1 MKLRSSKSFKYKNS
15 AKFTEEKDKWI
26 NLENILSRG
35 GPQVGDTDVTLQVY
49 GVYSL
54 PEIFSKLQQSG
65 SVDTWSYLIKF
76 SDIQLPGGKF
86 NPRELTEDELKEM
99 ENKKKP
105 APKINKKDLAAVKAE
120 EDRIAA
126 EQKEK
131 EEKEKAFQDIL
142 DKMTPEEQYY
152 YLKELPTKEAWLS
165 WPEGKSIS
173 TIKKSGE
180 KFIEFEE
187 DINSEK
193 GCILELQFI
202 PPPDEDP
209 KKRPKPKGLLPEEIK
224 PIYAISWIDFSKL
237 NTTPGLTELE
247 LRAKLM
253 TREKY
258 EKNIDELEKII
269 NKKVFNPYSEE
280 YKKLF
285 PDIEENKNETE
296 NKNDNTNNENPT
308 QTQAQPQPQTQNQ
321 NQTPV
326 QTQNSENNND
336 KDFLE
341 KAETYIR
348 IRIMLSQPV
357 NPVLPDVELPEPID
371 FIKKEKPPK
380 KQITTEEIEQDLIR
394 QFKIAIAAIAK
405 VYDEAMG
412 ESAKGNLMKREKG
425 NILASSKKEDKEQ
438 YILKFLDK
446 FNTSGRADL
455 LKEKLKKFIVRIVR
469 EKFGKKKAPVKGVYR
484 DERDQFY
491 SELYAYLT
499 DTLKT
504 ATNEFVEL
512 KKDELHEN
520 IITPF
525 SQSKK
530 EIMEFITRENK
541 EPEDKRLLRLSKEN
555 ELLND
560 YSKAVKY
567 YKSRLLLDP
576 NREAWLAYL
585 NLTKKLEDIPEVE
598 NSLVNAISIDP
609 ENCDL
614 NLQLIFCGLLYIKGK
629 IGDAINYLNLYILK
643 NGLNSTNY
651 VFNAFLS
658 FLYKEKAN
666 SSQNNAANSKN
677 QKNTTNENLSKKHF
691 EAAKLFKMR
700 SLPPDELKPPPE
712 EKVVEEEEDPKKKK
726 GKEKEKK
733 TEETEENLEE
743 LSKKGNPRLH
753 PEFKRPVLNN
763 AQLDSI
769 WFETAILFNRYNFF
783 EISEKLLENATEET
797 KQTIEFKTEQAKVLL
812 FRKEYERV
820 IELCNDIIKEKKLSY
835 NSYILKGHA
844 LYYLN
849 RNKEAEETYIKAIRF
864 KPQEINF
871 DIEMLVKLGL
881 IYIKEEKWYD
891 AKVVFKQITKF
902 DPEAS
907 YSWRY
912 LGYSLTQLGEYEEA
926 EKALLKANLLD
937 VENPLIWAY
946 LAVFDLNNGKKYQA
960 LECFNELNKV
970 NYNDANVM
978 KKIAKLFL
986 DNDEYVIAKNI
997 YLKIKEQEKTD
1008 GECYIQI
1015 ANIYNEKLSQK
1026 KEALEILKEGLDKV
1040 IDDKYHQEIEKL
1052 IKDIEKEE
1060 QDLFTGEICDN
1071 ENENDKENEND
1082 NVQMDKISNNESK
1095 LKEDN
1100 VNINDSKVS
1109 NKDDNN
1115 KEDNKENNKEDKQ

>member
-1 MKLRSSKSFKYKNS
+1 MRIRSSKSFKFKAGAYK
-15 AKFTEEKDKWI
+15 EEKDKWV
-26 NLENILSRG
+26 NLENILTRG
-35 GPQVGDTDVTLQVY
+35 GPQVGDTDFTLQIY

-54 PEIFSKLQQSG
+54 PELFSKLQQSG
-65 SVDTWSYLIKF
+65 SVDTWTYLIKF

-86 NPRELTEDELKEM
+86 NARELTEDEIKEM

-105 APKINKKDLAAVKAE
+105 PPKINKKDLAAVKAE

-131 EEKEKAFQDIL
+131 EDKEKAFQDFL
-142 DKMTPEEQYY
+142 NKMTPEEQYY
-152 YLKELPTKEAWLS
+152 YLKELPTKEPWLS
-165 WPEGKSIS
+165 WPEGKTIS
-173 TIKKSGE
+173 TIKKTGD
-180 KFIEFEE
+180 KFIELEE
-187 DINSEK
+187 DVNTEK
-193 GCILELQFI
+193 GAILELQFI

-224 PIYAISWIDFSKL
+224 PIYAVAWIDYSKL
-237 NTTPGLTELE
+237 HETPGLTELE

-258 EKNIDELEKII
+258 EKNIDDLEKII
-269 NKKVFNPYSEE
+269 NKKVFNPYSPE
-280 YKKLF
+280 YEKINKTNK
-285 PDIEENKNETE
+285 DETENKSENNQNNQNNQNNNNNNQNQNENKNE
-296 NKNDNTNNENPT
+296 
-308 QTQAQPQPQTQNQ
+308 
-321 NQTPV
+321 
-326 QTQNSENNND
+326 NND
-336 KDFLE
+336 ENKDFLE
-341 KAETYIR
+341 KAETYVR

-357 NPVLPDVELPEPID
+357 NPVLPDVELPEPIN
-371 FIKKEKPPK
+371 FIKKEKAPK
-380 KQITTEEIEQDLIR
+380 KPITTEEIEQDLIR

-425 NILASSKKEDKEQ
+425 NIMGNNKKEDKEQ

-469 EKFGKKKAPVKGVYR
+469 EKFGKKKIPVKGVFK

-499 DTLKT
+499 DTLKK

-520 IITPF
+520 VITPF

-530 EIMEFITRENK
+530 EIMDFITRENK

-576 NREAWLAYL
+576 NKEAWLAYC

-598 NSLVNAISIDP
+598 TSLINAISIDP

-614 NLQLIFCGLLYIKGK
+614 NLQLIFCGLLYIKGQ
-629 IGDAINYLNLYILK
+629 IGYAINYLNLYILK
-643 NGLNSTNY
+643 YGLNSTNY
-651 VFNAFLS
+651 IFNAFLS
-658 FLYKEKAN
+658 FLYKEKATTT
-666 SSQNNAANSKN
+666 SQNNLLASKA
-677 QKNTTNENLSKKHF
+677 QKNMANESLSKKHL
-691 EAAKLFKMR
+691 EAAKLFKMK

-712 EKVVEEEEDPKKKK
+712 EKVEEEEDPKKKK
-726 GKEKEKK
+726 GKDKEKEKK
-733 TEETEENLEE
+733 NEVTDENLEE
-743 LSKKGNPRLH
+743 LAKKGNPRLH
-753 PEFKRPVLNN
+753 PEFKKPVLNN

-769 WFETAILFNRYNFF
+769 WFETALLFNKYNFY

-797 KQTIEFKTEQAKVLL
+797 KQTIEFKNEQAKVLL
-812 FRKEYERV
+812 FRKDYERV
-820 IELCNDIIKEKKLSY
+820 IELCNDIIKQKKLSY
-835 NSYILKGHA
+835 NTYIIKGHA

-849 RNKEAEETYIKAIRF
+849 RYQEAQETYIKAIRF

-891 AKVVFKQITKF
+891 AKVIFRQILKNNQETSF
-902 DPEAS
+902 A
-907 YSWRY
+907 WRY
-912 LGYSLTQLGEYEEA
+912 LGLALTQLNEFEDA
-926 EKALLKANLLD
+926 EKALMKANILD

-946 LAVFDLNNGKKYQA
+946 LVIFDLNNGKKYQA

-970 NYNDANVM
+970 NYNDVNVM
-978 KKIAKLFL
+978 KQIAKLFY
-986 DNDEYVIAKNI
+986 DMEEYEIAKNI
-997 YLKIKEQEKTD
+997 YKKISDQEKSD
-1008 GECYIQI
+1008 GDCYLKI

-1026 KEALEILKEGLDKV
+1026 KEALNILKEGLEKV
-1040 IDDKYHQEIEKL
+1040 MDEKSHQEIEKL
-1052 IKDIEKEE
+1052 MKDIEQEE
-1060 QDLFTGEICDN
+1060 QDLFIGEIDDN
-1071 ENENDKENEND
+1071 ENENDND
-1082 NVQMDKISNNESK
+1082 NEENNNINEEEEPMENVNNESNM
-1095 LKEDN
+1095 KEDN
-1100 VNINDSKVS
+1100 VNLEHTNS
-1109 NKDDNN
+1109 NKEE
-1115 KEDNKENNKEDKQ
+1115 KKFSL

>member
-1 MKLRSSKSFKYKNS
+1 MRIRSSKSFKFKAGAYK
-15 AKFTEEKDKWI
+15 EEKDKWV
-26 NLENILSRG
+26 NLENILTRG
-35 GPQVGDTDVTLQVY
+35 GPQVGDTDFTLQIY

-54 PEIFSKLQQSG
+54 PELFSKLQQSG
-65 SVDTWSYLIKF
+65 SVDTWTYLIKF

-86 NPRELTEDELKEM
+86 NARELTEDEIKEM

-105 APKINKKDLAAVKAE
+105 PPKINKKDLAAVKAE

-131 EEKEKAFQDIL
+131 EDKEKAFQDFL
-142 DKMTPEEQYY
+142 NKMTPEEQYY
-152 YLKELPTKEAWLS
+152 YLKELPTKEPWLS
-165 WPEGKSIS
+165 WPEGKTIS
-173 TIKKSGE
+173 TIKKTGD
-180 KFIEFEE
+180 KFIELEE
-187 DINSEK
+187 DVNAEK
-193 GCILELQFI
+193 GAILELQFI

-224 PIYAISWIDFSKL
+224 PIYAVAWIDYSKL
-237 NTTPGLTELE
+237 HETPGLTELE

-258 EKNIDELEKII
+258 EKNIDDLEKII
-269 NKKVFNPYSEE
+269 NKKVFNPYSAE
-280 YKKLF
+280 YEKINKINK
-285 PDIEENKNETE
+285 DETENKSENNQNNQNNNNNQNQNENKNE
-296 NKNDNTNNENPT
+296 
-308 QTQAQPQPQTQNQ
+308 
-321 NQTPV
+321 
-326 QTQNSENNND
+326 NND
-336 KDFLE
+336 ENKDFLE
-341 KAETYIR
+341 KAETYVR

-357 NPVLPDVELPEPID
+357 NPVLPDVELPEPIN
-371 FIKKEKPPK
+371 FIKKEKAPK
-380 KQITTEEIEQDLIR
+380 KPITTEEIEQDLIR

-425 NILASSKKEDKEQ
+425 NIMGNNKKEDKEQ

-469 EKFGKKKAPVKGVYR
+469 EKFGKKKIPVKGVFK

-499 DTLKT
+499 DTLKK

-520 IITPF
+520 VITPF

-530 EIMEFITRENK
+530 EIMDFITRENK

-576 NREAWLAYL
+576 NKEAWLAYC

-598 NSLVNAISIDP
+598 TSLINAISIDP

-614 NLQLIFCGLLYIKGK
+614 NLQLIFCGLLYIKGQ
-629 IGDAINYLNLYILK
+629 IGYAINYLNLYILK
-643 NGLNSTNY
+643 YGLNSTNY
-651 VFNAFLS
+651 IFNAFLS
-658 FLYKEKAN
+658 FLYKEKATTT
-666 SSQNNAANSKN
+666 SQNNLLASKA
-677 QKNTTNENLSKKHF
+677 QKNMANESLSKKHL
-691 EAAKLFKMR
+691 EAAKLFKMK

-712 EKVVEEEEDPKKKK
+712 EKVEEEEDPKKKK
-726 GKEKEKK
+726 GKDKEKEKK
-733 TEETEENLEE
+733 NEVTDENLEE
-743 LSKKGNPRLH
+743 LAKKGNPRLH
-753 PEFKRPVLNN
+753 PEFKKPVLNN

-769 WFETAILFNRYNFF
+769 WFETALLFNKYNFY

-797 KQTIEFKTEQAKVLL
+797 KQTIEFKNEQAKVLL
-812 FRKEYERV
+812 FRKDYERV
-820 IELCNDIIKEKKLSY
+820 IELCNDIIKQKKLSY
-835 NSYILKGHA
+835 NTYIIKGHA

-849 RNKEAEETYIKAIRF
+849 RYQEAQETYIKAIRF

-891 AKVVFKQITKF
+891 AKVIFRQILKNNQETSF
-902 DPEAS
+902 A
-907 YSWRY
+907 WRY
-912 LGYSLTQLGEYEEA
+912 LGLALTQLNEFEDA
-926 EKALLKANLLD
+926 EKALMKANILD

-946 LAVFDLNNGKKYQA
+946 LVIFDLNNGKKYQA

-970 NYNDANVM
+970 NYNDVNVM
-978 KKIAKLFL
+978 KQIAKLFY
-986 DNDEYVIAKNI
+986 DMEEYEIAKNI
-997 YLKIKEQEKTD
+997 YKKISDQEKSD
-1008 GECYIQI
+1008 GDCYLKI

-1026 KEALEILKEGLDKV
+1026 KEALNILKEGLEKV
-1040 IDDKYHQEIEKL
+1040 MDEKSHQEIEKL
-1052 IKDIEKEE
+1052 MKDIEQEE
-1060 QDLFTGEICDN
+1060 QDLFIGEIDDN
-1071 ENENDKENEND
+1071 ENENDND
-1082 NVQMDKISNNESK
+1082 NEENNNINEEEEPIEKSVNNESNM
-1095 LKEDN
+1095 KEDN
-1100 VNINDSKVS
+1100 VNLEHTNSNKEEQKVS
-1109 NKDDNN
+1109 L
-1115 KEDNKENNKEDKQ
+1115 

>member
-1 MKLRSSKSFKYKNS
+1 MRSSKSFRLKN
-15 AKFTEEKDKWI
+15 AGAFKEEKDKWL
-26 NLENILSRG
+26 NLENILARG
-35 GPQVGDTDVTLQVY
+35 GPQVGDTDFTLQIY

-54 PEIFSKLQQSG
+54 PEMFSKLQQSG
-65 SVDTWSYLIKF
+65 SVDTWSYIVKF
-76 SDIQLPGGKF
+76 SDIQLPGGKY
-86 NPRELTEDELKEM
+86 NQREMTEEELKEI

-105 APKINKKDLAAVKAE
+105 PPKINKKDLAAVKAE

-131 EEKEKAFQDIL
+131 EEKEKAFQDFL
-142 DKMTPEEQYY
+142 NKMTLEEQYF
-152 YLKELPTKEAWLS
+152 YLKELPTKEPWLS
-165 WPEGKSIS
+165 WPEGKTIS
-173 TIKKSGE
+173 TIKKTGE
-180 KFIEFEE
+180 KFIELEE
-187 DINSEK
+187 DVNSEK
-193 GCILELQFI
+193 GAVLELQFI

-224 PIYAISWIDFSKL
+224 PIYAVGWVDFTKL

-247 LRAKLM
+247 LRTKLM

-258 EKNIDELEKII
+258 EKNIDDLEKII
-269 NKKVFNPYSEE
+269 NKKVFNPYSPE
-280 YKKLF
+280 YQKLYNNNS
-285 PDIEENKNETE
+285 ESNKAENKNENNQNNQSGSE
-296 NKNDNTNNENPT
+296 NKN
-308 QTQAQPQPQTQNQ
+308 
-321 NQTPV
+321 
-326 QTQNSENNND
+326 ENNDEN

-341 KAETYIR
+341 KADTYIR

-357 NPVLPDVELPEPID
+357 NPILPDIELPEPIS

-380 KQITTEEIEQDLIR
+380 KPITTEEIEQDLIR

-425 NILASSKKEDKEQ
+425 NIMGNAKKEDKEQ
-438 YILKFLDK
+438 YIMKFLDK

-469 EKFGKKKAPVKGVYR
+469 EKFGKKKTPVKGVYK
-484 DERDQFY
+484 DDRDQFY

-499 DTLKT
+499 DTLKK
-504 ATNEFVEL
+504 ASNEFVEL

-520 IITPF
+520 VITPF

-530 EIMEFITRENK
+530 EIMDFITRENR

-567 YKSRLLLDP
+567 YKARLLLDP
-576 NREAWLAYL
+576 NKEAWLAYC

-598 NSLVNAISIDP
+598 TSLVNAISLDA

-614 NLQLIFCGLLYIKGK
+614 NLQLIFCGLLYIKGQ
-629 IGDAINYLNLYILK
+629 IGHAINYLNLYILK

-651 VFNAFLS
+651 IFNAFLS
-658 FLYKEKAN
+658 FLYKERSTAN
-666 SSQNNAANSKN
+666 NLLVSKDK
-677 QKNTTNENLSKKHF
+677 KNISYEALSKKHL
-691 EAAKLFKMR
+691 EAAKLFKMK

-712 EKVVEEEEDPKKKK
+712 EKVEEEEDPKKKK
-726 GKEKEKK
+726 GKDKEKDK
-733 TEETEENLEE
+733 KIEPTEDNLEE

-753 PEFKRPVLNN
+753 PEFKKPVLNN
-763 AQLDSI
+763 SQLDSI
-769 WFETAILFNRYNFF
+769 WFETALLFNRYNFY

-797 KQTIEFKTEQAKVLL
+797 KQTIEFKNEQAKVLL
-812 FRKEYERV
+812 FRKDYQRV
-820 IELCNDIIKEKKLSY
+820 IELCNDIIKQKRLSY
-835 NSYILKGHA
+835 NTYIIKGHA

-849 RNKEAEETYIKAIRF
+849 KYQEAQDTYIKAIRF

-891 AKVVFKQITKF
+891 AKVVFKQIIKF

-907 YSWRY
+907 YAWRY
-912 LGYSLTQLGEYEEA
+912 LGYSLTELSDFEDA
-926 EKALLKANLLD
+926 EKALMKANILD

-946 LAVFDLNNGKKYQA
+946 LTIFNLNNGKKYQA

-970 NYNDANVM
+970 NYNDVNIM
-978 KKIAKLFL
+978 KQIAKLFY
-986 DNDEYVIAKNI
+986 DMGEYEIAKNI
-997 YLKIKEQEKTD
+997 YLKIKAQEKTD
-1008 GECYIQI
+1008 GDCYLKI
-1015 ANIYNEKLSQK
+1015 ANIYNGKLSQK
-1026 KEALEILKEGLDKV
+1026 KEALDILKEGLEKV
-1040 IDDKYHQEIEKL
+1040 MDENCHQEIEKL
-1052 IKDIEKEE
+1052 IKDIEQEE
-1060 QDLFTGEICDN
+1060 QDLFTGELGQKTNDNGEEIQNEKLFNNESQLKEDN
-1071 ENENDKENEND
+1071 ENEND
-1082 NVQMDKISNNESK
+1082 
-1095 LKEDN
+1095 N
-1100 VNINDSKVS
+1100 VNVDNSKMS
-1109 NKDDNN
+1109 NKEEQ
-1115 KEDNKENNKEDKQ
+1115 KVAL

>member
-1 MKLRSSKSFKYKNS
+1 MRIRSSKSFKFKAGAYK
-15 AKFTEEKDKWI
+15 EEKDKWV
-26 NLENILSRG
+26 NLENILTRG
-35 GPQVGDTDVTLQVY
+35 GPQVGDTDFTLQIY

-54 PEIFSKLQQSG
+54 PELFSKLQQSG
-65 SVDTWSYLIKF
+65 SVDTWTYLIKF

-86 NPRELTEDELKEM
+86 NARELTEDEIKEM

-105 APKINKKDLAAVKAE
+105 PPKINKKDLAAVKAE

-131 EEKEKAFQDIL
+131 EDKEKAFQDFL
-142 DKMTPEEQYY
+142 NKMTPEEQYY
-152 YLKELPTKEAWLS
+152 YLKELPTKEPWLS
-165 WPEGKSIS
+165 WPEGKTIS
-173 TIKKSGE
+173 TIKKTGD
-180 KFIEFEE
+180 KFIELEE
-187 DINSEK
+187 DVNAEK
-193 GCILELQFI
+193 GAILELQFI

-224 PIYAISWIDFSKL
+224 PIYAVAWIDYSKL
-237 NTTPGLTELE
+237 HETPGLTELE

-258 EKNIDELEKII
+258 EKNIDDLEKII
-269 NKKVFNPYSEE
+269 NKKVFNPYSPE
-280 YKKLF
+280 YEKINKINK
-285 PDIEENKNETE
+285 DETENKSENNQNNQNNNNNQNQNENKNE
-296 NKNDNTNNENPT
+296 
-308 QTQAQPQPQTQNQ
+308 
-321 NQTPV
+321 
-326 QTQNSENNND
+326 NND
-336 KDFLE
+336 ENKDFLE
-341 KAETYIR
+341 KAETYVR

-357 NPVLPDVELPEPID
+357 NPVLPDVELPEPIN
-371 FIKKEKPPK
+371 FIKKEKAPK
-380 KQITTEEIEQDLIR
+380 KPITTEEIEQDLIR

-425 NILASSKKEDKEQ
+425 NIMGNNKKEDKEQ

-469 EKFGKKKAPVKGVYR
+469 EKFGKKKIPVKGVFK

-499 DTLKT
+499 DTLKK

-520 IITPF
+520 VITPF

-530 EIMEFITRENK
+530 EIMDFITRENK

-576 NREAWLAYL
+576 NKEAWLAYC

-598 NSLVNAISIDP
+598 TSLINAISIDP

-614 NLQLIFCGLLYIKGK
+614 NLQLIFCGLLYIKGQ
-629 IGDAINYLNLYILK
+629 IGYAINYLNLYILK
-643 NGLNSTNY
+643 YGLNSTNY
-651 VFNAFLS
+651 IFNAFLS
-658 FLYKEKAN
+658 FLYKEKATTT
-666 SSQNNAANSKN
+666 SQNNLLASKA
-677 QKNTTNENLSKKHF
+677 QKNMANESLSKKHL
-691 EAAKLFKMR
+691 EAAKLFKMK

-712 EKVVEEEEDPKKKK
+712 EKVEEEEDPKKKK
-726 GKEKEKK
+726 GKDKEKEKK
-733 TEETEENLEE
+733 NEVTDENLEE
-743 LSKKGNPRLH
+743 LAKKGNPRLH
-753 PEFKRPVLNN
+753 PEFKKPVLNN

-769 WFETAILFNRYNFF
+769 WFDTALLFNKYNFY

-797 KQTIEFKTEQAKVLL
+797 KQTIEFKNEQAKVLL
-812 FRKEYERV
+812 FRKDYERV
-820 IELCNDIIKEKKLSY
+820 IELCNDIIKQKKLSY
-835 NSYILKGHA
+835 NTYIIKGHA

-849 RNKEAEETYIKAIRF
+849 RYQEAQETYIKAIRF

-891 AKVVFKQITKF
+891 AKVIFRQILKNNQETSF
-902 DPEAS
+902 A
-907 YSWRY
+907 WRY
-912 LGYSLTQLGEYEEA
+912 LGLALTQLNEFEDA
-926 EKALLKANLLD
+926 EKALMKANILD

-946 LAVFDLNNGKKYQA
+946 LVIFDLNNGKKYQA

-970 NYNDANVM
+970 NYNDVNVM
-978 KKIAKLFL
+978 KQIAKLFY
-986 DNDEYVIAKNI
+986 DMEEYEIAKNI
-997 YLKIKEQEKTD
+997 YKKISDQEKSD
-1008 GECYIQI
+1008 GDCYLKI

-1026 KEALEILKEGLDKV
+1026 KEALNILKEGLEKV
-1040 IDDKYHQEIEKL
+1040 MDEKSHQEIEKL
-1052 IKDIEKEE
+1052 MKDIEQEE
-1060 QDLFTGEICDN
+1060 QDLFIGEIDDN
-1071 ENENDKENEND
+1071 ENENDND
-1082 NVQMDKISNNESK
+1082 NEENNNINEEEEPIEKSVNNESNM
-1095 LKEDN
+1095 KEDN
-1100 VNINDSKVS
+1100 VNLEHTNSNKEEQKVS
-1109 NKDDNN
+1109 L
-1115 KEDNKENNKEDKQ
+1115 

>member
-1 MKLRSSKSFKYKNS
+1 MKIRASRSFKFKSGAYK
-15 AKFTEEKDKWI
+15 EDKDKWV
-26 NLENILSRG
+26 NLENILTRG
-35 GPQVGDTDVTLQVY
+35 GPQVGDTDFTLQIY

-54 PEIFSKLQQSG
+54 PEIFSKYQQSG

-86 NPRELTEDELKEM
+86 NARELTEDELKEI

-105 APKINKKDLAAVKAE
+105 PPKINKKDLAAVKAE

-131 EEKEKAFQDIL
+131 EDKEKAFQDFL
-142 DKMTPEEQYY
+142 NKMSPEEQYY
-152 YLKELPTKEAWLS
+152 YLKELPTKEPWLS
-165 WPEGKSIS
+165 WPEGKTIS
-173 TIKKSGE
+173 TVKKSGE
-180 KFIEFEE
+180 KFIELEE
-187 DINSEK
+187 DVNTEK
-193 GCILELQFI
+193 GAILELQLI

-209 KKRPKPKGLLPEEIK
+209 KKRPKPKGMLPEEIK
-224 PIYAISWIDFSKL
+224 PIYAVSWIDYSKL
-237 NTTPGLTELE
+237 HSTPGLTELE

-258 EKNIDELEKII
+258 EKNIDDLEKII
-269 NKKVFNPYSEE
+269 NKKVFNPYSPE
-280 YKKLF
+280 YEKINKNNNENKSETDNKSQNENNQNNNVN
-285 PDIEENKNETE
+285 PNPNQNQNENKNET
-296 NKNDNTNNENPT
+296 NDDN
-308 QTQAQPQPQTQNQ
+308 
-321 NQTPV
+321 
-326 QTQNSENNND
+326 

-348 IRIMLSQPV
+348 IRIMLSQPI
-357 NPVLPDVELPEPID
+357 NPVLPDVELPEPIF

-380 KQITTEEIEQDLIR
+380 KPITTEEIEQDLIR

-425 NILASSKKEDKEQ
+425 NIIGNNKKEDKEQ

-469 EKFGKKKAPVKGVYR
+469 DKFGKKKTPVKGVFK

-499 DTLKT
+499 DTLKK

-520 IITPF
+520 VMTPF

-567 YKSRLLLDP
+567 YKSRLLIDP
-576 NREAWLAYL
+576 NREAWLAYC

-598 NSLVNAISIDP
+598 TSLINAISLDP

-614 NLQLIFCGLLYIKGK
+614 NLQLIFCGLLYIKGQ
-629 IGDAINYLNLYILK
+629 IQHAINYLNLYILK
-643 NGLNSTNY
+643 YGLNSTNY
-651 VFNAFLS
+651 IFNAFLS
-658 FLYKEKAN
+658 FLYKEKATP
-666 SSQNNAANSKN
+666 SPNNLIASKGP
-677 QKNTTNENLSKKHF
+677 KNLAIESLSKKHL
-691 EAAKLFKMR
+691 EAAKLFKMK

-712 EKVVEEEEDPKKKK
+712 EKVEEEEDPKKKK
-726 GKEKEKK
+726 GKEKEKEK
-733 TEETEENLEE
+733 KNEVTEENLEE

-753 PEFKRPVLNN
+753 PEFKKPVLNN
-763 AQLDSI
+763 SQIDSI
-769 WFETAILFNRYNFF
+769 WFETALLFNKYNFY
-783 EISEKLLENATEET
+783 EISEKLLGNATEET
-797 KQTIEFKTEQAKVLL
+797 KQTIEFKNEQAQVLL
-812 FRKEYERV
+812 FRKDYERV
-820 IELCNDIIKEKKLSY
+820 IELCNDIIKQKKLSY
-835 NSYILKGHA
+835 NTYIIKGHA
-844 LYYLN
+844 LYYLD
-849 RNKEAEETYIKAIRF
+849 RYQEAQETYIKAIRF

-871 DIEMLVKLGL
+871 DTEMLVKLGL

-891 AKVVFKQITKF
+891 AKVIFKQILKTNQ
-902 DPEAS
+902 EAS
-907 YSWRY
+907 FAWRY
-912 LGYSLTQLGEYEEA
+912 LGLALTQLNEFDEA
-926 EKALLKANLLD
+926 EKALTKANILD

-946 LAVFDLNNGKKYQA
+946 LVIFDLNNGKKYQA

-970 NYNDANVM
+970 NYNDVNVM
-978 KKIAKLFL
+978 KQIANLFYESE
-986 DNDEYVIAKNI
+986 EYEIAKNI
-997 YLKIKEQEKTD
+997 YKKIKDIEKTD
-1008 GECYIQI
+1008 GECYLKI
-1015 ANIYNEKLSQK
+1015 AKIYNEKLSQK
-1026 KEALEILKEGLDKV
+1026 KEALDTLKEGLEKV
-1040 IDDKYHQEIEKL
+1040 MDEKAHQEIENL
-1052 IKDIEKEE
+1052 MKDIEQEE
-1060 QDLFTGEICDN
+1060 QNLFVGEIDDKDN
-1071 ENENDKENEND
+1071 H
-1082 NVQMDKISNNESK
+1082 SNNEDEVQMEKSINNNESNIK
-1095 LKEDN
+1095 EKEDN
-1100 VNINDSKVS
+1100 VNFDNSNS
-1109 NKDDNN
+1109 NKEEQ
-1115 KEDNKENNKEDKQ
+1115 KVVL